1 MNIWKLHCNKHLS
14 LIDQTR
20 WWAKYAALKKFFGF
34 FGKPEKSLY
43 CEVLWTLVEIQNLP
57 NIEATP
63 RIQANA
69 FIHNLLKYETIL
81 TAQIFLRIF
90 EHTDPLSK
98 YLQTSGLDLLCAHG
112 MVETTQ
118 NTLQNISRDFN
129 GIKDAAQTFVQW
141 ANKKLRDE
149 ENEFVMDVEDT
160 LPQKR
165 VRKKKLLPDEKCDD
179 ESLHDP
185 EKNYEVESH
194 NKIMDNVTEILRNR
208 FSSNKTIYADLSVL
222 DPKKFNE
229 INENGLPDIALHM
242 LSKCLIK
249 FDSRATVENLQ
260 LELKNLAK
268 HWDKLKRKPLEAYF
282 TKETADTLE
291 GDEELDIVT
300 KKCTFCKNCS
310 LCCYH
315 ILQKYNLLT
324 DAYHIIGLAYKF
336 LLTLSV
342 TQVACERSFSTL
354 KYIKN
359 RLRSTLSQEHLS
371 AFMLMSTERDILMG
385 LNSDEVIDNV
395 AENSDLLRKLLTYM

>member
-1 MNIWKLHCNKHLS
+1 MP
-14 LIDQTR
+14 
-20 WWAKYAALKKFFGF
+20 G
-34 FGKPEKSLY
+34 
-43 CEVLWTLVEIQNLP
+43 
-57 NIEATP
+57 
-63 RIQANA
+63 
-69 FIHNLLKYETIL
+69 
-81 TAQIFLRIF
+81 
-90 EHTDPLSK
+90 
-98 YLQTSGLDLLCAHG
+98 
-112 MVETTQ
+112 
-118 NTLQNISRDFN
+118 
-129 GIKDAAQTFVQW
+129 
-141 ANKKLRDE
+141 
-149 ENEFVMDVEDT
+149 
-160 LPQKR
+160 
-165 VRKKKLLPDEKCDD
+165 
-179 ESLHDP
+179 

-260 LELKNLAK
+260 LELKSLAK

-359 RLRSTLSQEHLS
+359 RLRSTLSQEHLC
-371 AFMLMSTERDILMG
+371 I
-385 LNSDEVIDNV
+385 
-395 AENSDLLRKLLTYM
+395 

>member
-1 MNIWKLHCNKHLS
+1 M
-14 LIDQTR
+14 
-20 WWAKYAALKKFFGF
+20 
-34 FGKPEKSLY
+34 
-43 CEVLWTLVEIQNLP
+43 
-57 NIEATP
+57 
-63 RIQANA
+63 
-69 FIHNLLKYETIL
+69 
-81 TAQIFLRIF
+81 
-90 EHTDPLSK
+90 
-98 YLQTSGLDLLCAHG
+98 
-112 MVETTQ
+112 
-118 NTLQNISRDFN
+118 
-129 GIKDAAQTFVQW
+129 
-141 ANKKLRDE
+141 
-149 ENEFVMDVEDT
+149 
-160 LPQKR
+160 
-165 VRKKKLLPDEKCDD
+165 
-179 ESLHDP
+179 
-185 EKNYEVESH
+185 
-194 NKIMDNVTEILRNR
+194 
-208 FSSNKTIYADLSVL
+208 
-222 DPKKFNE
+222 
-229 INENGLPDIALHM
+229 
-242 LSKCLIK
+242 IK
-249 FDSRATVENLQ
+249 FDSRAAVENLQ
-260 LELKNLAK
+260 LELKSLAK

-385 LNSDEVIDNV
+385 LNSDEAIDNI